1 MEFSVVIPARYAST
15 RLPGKPLRQ
24 IAGKPMVEWVWRAA
38 IASGATDVIVATD
51 DERIVKTVESFSGQ
65 ACMTSPDHQTG
76 TDRIVEVI
84 TKNNWQDDRIIV
96 NLQGDEPLMPAAN
109 IRQVAVNLDRTE
121 CDMTTLHERIS
132 ADQAHNPAQVKL
144 VIDHEGNAL
153 YFSRSMIPFD
163 RTGSEPDWLGHIG
176 IYAYRS
182 GFVQRYASL
191 SMGQLEQAESLEQL
205 RALYHGYRI
214 HSELAAEPVGP
225 GVDTEA
231 DLQRAEA
238 RLSSHQ

>member
-24 IAGKPMVEWVWRAA
+24 IAGKPMIEWVWKAA
-38 IASGATDVIVATD
+38 VSSGASNVIVATD
-51 DERIVKTVESFSGQ
+51 DERIATTVKDFAGE
-65 ACMTSPDHQTG
+65 ACMTDSAHQTG
-76 TDRIVEVI
+76 TDRILEAVSEYQ
-84 TKNNWQDDRIIV
+84 WPDDHIIV

-109 IRQVAVNLDRTE
+109 IQQVANNLQRSA
-121 CDMTTLHERIS
+121 CDMATLHERIS
-132 ADQAHNPAQVKL
+132 TDQAHNPAQVKL
-144 VIDHEGNAL
+144 VVNHAGHAL

-163 RTGSEPDWLGHIG
+163 RTGSEPELYGHIG
-176 IYAYRS
+176 IYAYRV
-182 GFVQRYASL
+182 GFIREYASL
-191 SMGQLEQAESLEQL
+191 PVSQLEQAESLEQL

-238 RLSSHQ
+238 ILSAR